1 MSAYTNKGEGQV
13 IPLHP
18 IDPNQNQAQSG
29 LASAAATNAIQGV
42 SSLPPPSTAT
52 RMIAD
57 IEAMLIRTRKLEA
70 VLQQERSRARE
81 STEAAQKLGRKLTAV
96 QAEHSK
102 LNTAFKKNLE
112 HFKTNYSRFN
122 QLKSAYICEKTRR
135 EQLEVQVNTYKAES
149 EKYHNGQVELEKLRN
164 ELVQL
169 QMIEKNLREEIR
181 VYLEQSRALSE
192 ERIRLELDKKS
203 ILAESDQQKVVIEI
217 LRAQEKAM
225 IAHFETLQS
234 KHAAVQAEH
243 TLIKEQNKR
252 MLDRIEEFKEAVATF
267 KNRDEELCQKL
278 TLLQKQ
284 VDDSKENEI
293 AESKELRKQLDDER
307 FVSAQLEVQLNKQK
321 LERDSALNLASESE
335 KKLTKLVNELELS
348 KESTHNPKNVQML
361 RLEF

>member
-164 ELVQL
+164 ELFQL

-203 ILAESDQQKVVIEI
+203 ILAESDQQKVVIEN